1 MNGGKGN
8 SQSPQTSQSRC
19 LFSIQRGRTGTE
31 WSWLGKGE
39 KINDS
44 EGQKTEHEPN
54 PPSIPHIY
62 THTHTLIWS
71 SMRTH
76 THTHMQ
82 MDTQNERSSKPP
94 TKHLTLHLLRKGET
108 ERKEGAKTQNNCWV
122 PDMGFWWGLC
132 EIHC

>member
-54 PPSIPHIY
+54 PPSIPH
-62 THTHTLIWS
+62 THTHIDLIKHA
-71 SMRTH
+71 H
-76 THTHMQ
+76 THADGHKMRGPQ
-82 MDTQNERSSKPP
+82 SLQQN
-94 TKHLTLHLLRKGET
+94 T
-108 ERKEGAKTQNNCWV
+108 
-122 PDMGFWWGLC
+122 
-132 EIHC
+132 

>member
-1 MNGGKGN
+1 MGARGILNP
-8 SQSPQTSQSRC
+8 PQTSQSRS

-54 PPSIPHIY
+54 PPSIPHIH
-62 THTHTLIWS
+62 THTHIDLIK
-71 SMRTH
+71 H
-76 THTHMQ
+76 AHTHMQ

-94 TKHLTLHLLRKGET
+94 TKHLTLHLLREGET
-108 ERKEGAKTQNNCWV
+108 ERKEGAKTQNNC
-122 PDMGFWWGLC
+122 
-132 EIHC
+132 